1 MSKFC
6 TTCGTP
12 LQPDQNVCP
21 NCGTPANQ
29 TVQQQANYQQYPPN
43 SQAPGNYGT
52 MSPYTQKNGNSSLK
66 IALIV
71 LAAVLGVAIIGL
83 LVYLLGMFVGKSDA
97 KDVYDKGDTIAV
109 NQQVQMDRLQQEQEK
124 IKETNDSL
132 KRALEEEKSKPK
144 TVVKNYVKEPS
155 RRYHHSVSPANA
167 TQVVINGRGV
177 RMRTGPGFEYG
188 YPTTY
193 SGRAYTVSKGTAL
206 PFLGQYGNWYAVLFE
221 GGTYYVSADYSYLR

>member
-132 KRALEEEKSKPK
+132 KQALEEEKSKPK
-144 TVVKNYVKEPS
+144 TVVKKVES
-155 RRYHHSVSPANA
+155 RDYSVNSNMASK
-167 TQVVINGRGV
+167 VIIAGDNVCLRSIPDESGKMMGSSNPHLN
-177 RMRTGPGFEYG
+177 TGEMYDYLGTVGDYYEISYYG
-188 YPTTY
+188 ESYYIPQ
-193 SGRAYTVSKGTAL
+193 
-206 PFLGQYGNWYAVLFE
+206 QYGR
-221 GGTYYVSADYSYLR
+221 LR

>member
-52 MSPYTQKNGNSSLK
+52 MSPYPQKNGNSSQK

-132 KRALEEEKSKPK
+132 KQALEEEKSKPK
-144 TVVKNYVKEPS
+144 TVVKKVES
-155 RRYHHSVSPANA
+155 RDYSVNSNMASK
-167 TQVVINGRGV
+167 VIIAGDNVCLRSIPDESGKMMGSSNPHLN
-177 RMRTGPGFEYG
+177 TGEMYDYLGTVGDYYEISYYG
-188 YPTTY
+188 ESYYIPQ
-193 SGRAYTVSKGTAL
+193 
-206 PFLGQYGNWYAVLFE
+206 QYGR
-221 GGTYYVSADYSYLR
+221 LR

>member
-52 MSPYTQKNGNSSLK
+52 MSPYTQKNGNSSQK
-66 IALIV
+66 VVLIV
-71 LAAVLGVAIIGL
+71 LASILTAAIIGL
-83 LVYLLGMFVGKSDA
+83 LVWFLVRNSNSEA
-97 KDVYDKGDTIAV
+97 VSQQQQIDK
-109 NQQVQMDRLQQEQEK
+109 LQQQQDK
-124 IKETNDSL
+124 IKESNDSL
-132 KRALEEEKSKPK
+132 KHALEEEKSKPK
-144 TVVKNYVKEPS
+144 TVVKNYVKGS
-155 RRYHHSVSPANA
+155 SGHYRSNVSPANA
-167 TQVVINGRGV
+167 TQVVINGHGV

-193 SGRAYTVSKGTAL
+193 SGRAYTVRKGTAL